1 MKWKV
6 TGSLV
11 EYLMNKM
18 DSLFM
23 FVIPELIVRFK
34 RKLDKLMDED
44 DKLT

>member
-11 EYLMNKM
+11 EYLINKM

>member
-44 DKLT
+44 DKLP